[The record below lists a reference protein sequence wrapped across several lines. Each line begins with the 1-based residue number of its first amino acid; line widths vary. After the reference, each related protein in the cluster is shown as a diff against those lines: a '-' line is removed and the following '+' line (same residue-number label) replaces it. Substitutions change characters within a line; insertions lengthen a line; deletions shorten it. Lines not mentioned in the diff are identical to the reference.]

1 MIHARSMQHNSDV
14 ANATPPDDQ
23 SEHTVAFSRR
33 AIGRLISGRA
43 IPLVLLSLALRPC
56 SAAELSAAAAPAA
69 TFPAAG
75 AVHATPAAAAAP
87 VAAPAAT
94 AKAGA
99 ADEVGE
105 ASKADA
111 PLDRGTKALEAGRA
125 AEAVAAFSE
134 AIQINPKS
142 AEAYVGRGRALVQL
156 GEFARAMRDLNKA
169 IELEPANARW
179 WWRRG
184 EARLQADDE
193 DEALADFARAIEL
206 DPKLPDVYVSRA
218 ALYFDRGDYR
228 RAAADETRVI
238 ELRPDDPQAYIQR
251 AETYRL
257 DERLTEALA
266 DLTRADQLRPNDPR
280 IVGERAAIC
289 LQLGRYD
296 EGMKTLRRAIELNDG
311 DAGRNYRP
319 HRQEELSAEA
329 LRHGREQVERML
341 RDRPPM
347 AQFAEQA
354 AFLRDWAARKFAG
367 EDVGEP
373 VFWDPA
379 PPTDSDAEHIAPT
392 PGKPGRIMI
401 DLNYQHGPRR
411 GKPRTFEE
419 LWSRAVFELH
429 NIGLAEHFV
438 RLHREAQQGKIT
450 KRQFVFEMW
459 KHEEQT
465 MQLSRA
471 FYLNL
476 FLPFAAREK
485 LSTDPDRW
493 FALHWQAVSDEML
506 DRIDRAQY
514 PWRPYARQYD
524 WQRFWALYQ
533 QGEIRRAMRLLEG
546 VLDEPQHPTD
556 RAEAY
561 LWLGRCRL
569 ELGRPAEAIE
579 LIDRCLQLDP
589 NHPQAAPLRRAAEA
603 ALRRGEKKP

>member
-1 MIHARSMQHNSDV
+1 M
-14 ANATPPDDQ
+14 
-23 SEHTVAFSRR
+23 
-33 AIGRLISGRA
+33 
-43 IPLVLLSLALRPC
+43 
-56 SAAELSAAAAPAA
+56 
-69 TFPAAG
+69 
-75 AVHATPAAAAAP
+75 
-87 VAAPAAT
+87 
-94 AKAGA
+94 
-99 ADEVGE
+99 
-105 ASKADA
+105 
-111 PLDRGTKALEAGRA
+111 
-125 AEAVAAFSE
+125 AAFSE
-134 AIQINPKS
+134 AIEADPKD
-142 AEAYVGRGRALVQL
+142 AAAHVGRGRALVQL
-156 GEFARAMRDLNKA
+156 GEFPRAMRDLNKA
-169 IELEPANARW
+169 VELDPSNARW
-179 WWRRG
+179 WCQRG

-193 DEALADFARAIEL
+193 DGALADFARAIEL
-206 DPKLPDVYVSRA
+206 DPKLPDVYVARA
-218 ALYFDRGDYR
+218 ALYFDRGDYH

-238 ELRPDDPQAYIQR
+238 QLRPDDAQAYIQR

-257 DERLTEALA
+257 AQRLTEALA
-266 DLTRADQLRPNDPR
+266 DLTRADELRPNDPR
-280 IVGERAAIC
+280 IVGERAAVS

-296 EGMKTLRRAIELNDG
+296 EGMKLLRRAIELNDG
-311 DAGRNYRP
+311 DVGRDYRP
-319 HRQEELSAEA
+319 HRQTELSAEA
-329 LRHGREQVERML
+329 MRHGREQVERML

-373 VFWDPA
+373 VFWDSA

-411 GKPRTFEE
+411 GRPRTFEE

-429 NIGLAEHFV
+429 NIGLAVHFV

-485 LSTDPDRW
+485 LSTDPDLW

-506 DRIDRAQY
+506 DRIDRAHY

-579 LIDRCLQLDP
+579 LIDQCLQLDP

>member
-1 MIHARSMQHNSDV
+1 MA
-14 ANATPPDDQ
+14 
-23 SEHTVAFSRR
+23 
-33 AIGRLISGRA
+33 
-43 IPLVLLSLALRPC
+43 LSLFAPPC
-56 SAAELSAAAAPAA
+56 FAGEVPAASAAASPAARAAPATSPA
-69 TFPAAG
+69 PPAA
-75 AVHATPAAAAAP
+75 VAAAASEAP
-87 VAAPAAT
+87 
-94 AKAGA
+94 
-99 ADEVGE
+99 
-105 ASKADA
+105 KADS
-111 PLDRGTKALEAGRA
+111 PLERGLKALEAGRP
-125 AEAVAAFSE
+125 AEAEAAFSE
-134 AIQINPKS
+134 AIDADPKS
-142 AEAYVGRGRALVQL
+142 AEAHAGRGRALVQL
-156 GEFARAMRDLNKA
+156 GEFPRALRDLNKA
-169 IELEPANARW
+169 VELAPADARW

-184 EARLQADDE
+184 DARLQADDE
-193 DEALADFARAIEL
+193 DGALADFARAIEL
-206 DPKLPDVYVSRA
+206 DPKLPDVYISRA

-228 RAAADETRVI
+228 RAAEDETRVI
-238 ELRPDDPQAYIQR
+238 ELRPDDPQAYVQR

-257 DERLTEALA
+257 GERLTEALA

-280 IVGERAAIC
+280 IVGERAAVC
-289 LQLGRYD
+289 LQLGRFD
-296 EGMKTLRRAIELNDG
+296 EGMKWLRRAIELNEG
-311 DAGRNYRP
+311 DAGRDYRP
-319 HRQEELSAEA
+319 HREVELKPEA
-329 LRHGREQVERML
+329 IRHGREQVERML

-373 VFWDPA
+373 VFWDPT

-485 LSTDPDRW
+485 LSTDPDLW
-493 FALHWQAVSDEML
+493 FALHWQAVSDAML

-533 QGEIRRAMRLLEG
+533 QGEVRRAMRLLEG

-603 ALRRGEKKP
+603 ALRRSEKKP

>member
-1 MIHARSMQHNSDV
+1 MKS
-14 ANATPPDDQ
+14 
-23 SEHTVAFSRR
+23 
-33 AIGRLISGRA
+33 
-43 IPLVLLSLALRPC
+43 
-56 SAAELSAAAAPAA
+56 
-69 TFPAAG
+69 
-75 AVHATPAAAAAP
+75 
-87 VAAPAAT
+87 
-94 AKAGA
+94 
-99 ADEVGE
+99 
-105 ASKADA
+105 
-111 PLDRGTKALEAGRA
+111 LEAGRA
-125 AEAVAAFSE
+125 AEAVTAFNE
-134 AIQINPKS
+134 AIDADPQS
-142 AEAYVGRGRALVQL
+142 AEAHAGRGRALVQL
-156 GEFARAMRDLNKA
+156 GEFPRAMRDLNKA
-169 IELEPANARW
+169 VELEPANARW
-179 WWRRG
+179 WWQRG
-184 EARLQADDE
+184 DARLQADDE
-193 DEALADFARAIEL
+193 DGALADFARAIEL
-206 DPKLPDVYVSRA
+206 DPKLPDVYISRA

-228 RAAADETRVI
+228 RAAEDETRVI
-238 ELRPDDPQAYIQR
+238 ELRPDNPQAYIQR
-251 AETYRL
+251 AETLRL

-266 DLTRADQLRPNDPR
+266 DLTRAYQLRPNDTR
-280 IVGERAAIC
+280 IVGERAALF

-296 EGMKTLRRAIELNDG
+296 EGMKALRRAIELNEG
-311 DAGRNYRP
+311 DVGRDYRP
-319 HRQEELSAEA
+319 HRDVELKPEA
-329 LRHGREQVERML
+329 IRHGREQVERLL

-373 VFWDPA
+373 VFWDST

-401 DLNYQHGPRR
+401 DLNYQYGPQR

-485 LSTDPDRW
+485 LATDPESW
-493 FALHWQAVSDEML
+493 FAFHWQAVSEEML

-533 QGEIRRAMRLLEG
+533 QGEIRRAMRILEG